1 MAIALRNVMS
11 PSLVIL
17 HRKRKMFLKYQKI
30 YMNEVERQIRLDEK
44 QEPNSNATCEKSC
57 GKKKKPEVFLAF
69 QGNITLETFKEV
81 LD

>member
-57 GKKKKPEVFLAF
+57 GKKTPEVFLAF
-69 QGNITLETFKEV
+69 QGNVTSETFKEV